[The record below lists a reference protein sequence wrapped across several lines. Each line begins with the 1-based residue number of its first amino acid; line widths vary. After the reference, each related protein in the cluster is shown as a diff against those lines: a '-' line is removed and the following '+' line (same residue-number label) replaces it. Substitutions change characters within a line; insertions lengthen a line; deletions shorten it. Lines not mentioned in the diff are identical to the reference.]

1 MKRKIVLTYLSPLVS
16 VLGNLLLA
24 YVVYFIAR
32 MTFLAENW
40 NLYSDNL
47 SWSHLMEM
55 LRGGLMFDT
64 TAILYT
70 NALWVVMVLFPLH
83 LKETKTYHEV
93 CRWVFVVI
101 NTLTLIVNLVDTVY
115 FRYSMRRTTTTI
127 FQEFENENNLG
138 GIFWTEM
145 VSHWYFFLLTGLV
158 AWGLWRLYIKP
169 RTLRKDVDWRWC
181 TLALLVSLLGFTP
194 FCVAGMRG
202 GWTRD
207 IRPITVSNANNYC
220 DRPTETGPT
229 MTPSS
234 WSRYLILSI
243 SHSAAIHLPRRMW
256 W

>member
-40 NLYSDNL
+40 NLYAENL
-47 SWSHLMEM
+47 SWSHLLEM

-158 AWGLWRLYIKP
+158 
-169 RTLRKDVDWRWC
+169 
-181 TLALLVSLLGFTP
+181 
-194 FCVAGMRG
+194 G
-202 GWTRD
+202 G
-207 IRPITVSNANNYC
+207 
-220 DRPTETGPT
+220 
-229 MTPSS
+229 
-234 WSRYLILSI
+234 
-243 SHSAAIHLPRRMW
+243 
-256 W
+256 

>member
-181 TLALLVSLLGFTP
+181 TLALLVSLLG
-194 FCVAGMRG
+194 
-202 GWTRD
+202 
-207 IRPITVSNANNYC
+207 
-220 DRPTETGPT
+220 PTDGDGPGAEYPVLADT
-229 MTPSS
+229 YH
-234 WSRYLILSI
+234 RQEQL
-243 SHSAAIHLPRRMW
+243 
-256 W
+256 